1 MTVLLNP
8 ANPDKLLTK
17 KIQLRSKKFYF
28 ALLATMA
35 VANVLA
41 QTDTLVQKDLEEA
54 VVYTSKFA
62 EKKKNLA
69 QPIDIIT
76 AKTIARYNA
85 QNMGDLLIN
94 TGQLFVQKS
103 QQGGSSPVIRGFEA
117 SRVLLVVDGIRL
129 NNAIYRSGHLQNVI
143 TIDQFMLD
151 RVEVLYGPGSTLY
164 GSDALGGVVHMRT
177 RTPQLSQN
185 GKTLFTSQL
194 VTRFS
199 NVNRERTLHSS
210 QQIGGKKWGWLQSVT
225 VSDFGDLRMGDRY
238 SKRYPDFGRRTQYIE
253 TINGV
258 DQLVTNTDDR
268 IQKFSGFKQWDLMGK
283 LLFKPRPNQTHL
295 LNLQHSNSSNIPRY
309 DRLQDRKTFPG
320 IGNTL
325 RWAEWYYGPQTRWLA
340 AYEWSVKNF
349 SKIDE
354 LRLNLNYQHIK
365 ESRQQREYLAYTQFD
380 SRREAVQVAGIT
392 LDAREKWGRHELTL
406 GTDAQHNK
414 VRSTADRTNLLTGAV
429 TPLDTR
435 YPDGQNRMTLVGLY
449 GQHLY
454 KSNNGKWIVNDGLRL
469 QYVGLRS
476 TLTNNNFFY
485 FPFTSI
491 EQHQRSLTGNL
502 GLVHL
507 HSTTIRIAANL
518 ASAFR
523 APNID
528 DAARIFESSSSA
540 RRLIVPNPDLRAE
553 HTYTADINFQ
563 YRTEK
568 IKMEMGVFYTL
579 FRNAIALAP
588 FRLNGQDSVMYN
600 GIMARVIANQNVRR
614 AFVRGF
620 NYRIDMALAKG
631 LRWETTLTGTY
642 GRFINP
648 DKSLKPLDHIPPT
661 FGRSGL
667 LYQQEDLTW
676 EFFVLFNGF
685 KRIEDFN
692 PDGEDN
698 GQYATP
704 DGMPSWYTLNIR
716 MEYRVGKGLTLQA
729 GLENLLNRNYRYFAS
744 GFSAPGRNLYM
755 AIRQNF

>member
-1 MTVLLNP
+1 MIAKKRIYLAVCSLVLW
-8 ANPDKLLTK
+8 
-17 KIQLRSKKFYF
+17 
-28 ALLATMA
+28 LAA
-35 VANVLA
+35 AA
-41 QTDTLVQKDLEEA
+41 QSDSLDQKELEEA

-69 QPIDIIT
+69 QPIDVIT
-76 AKTIARYNA
+76 AKTIARTNA

-177 RTPQLSQN
+177 RNPQLSQ
-185 GKTLFTSQL
+185 GTKPLFTSQL
-194 VTRFS
+194 VTRYS
-199 NVNRERTLHSS
+199 TANKERTIHSS

-225 VSDFGDLRMGDRY
+225 ISDFGDMRMGDRY
-238 SKRYPDFGRRTQYIE
+238 PKKYPDFGRRTQYIE

-258 DQLVTNTDDR
+258 DQLVTNLDDR

-283 LLFKPRPNQTHL
+283 LLFKPHSNQTHL

-340 AYEWSVKNF
+340 AYEWNKKN
-349 SKIDE
+349 STLADE
-354 LRLNLNYQHIK
+354 LRFNLHYQHIK
-365 ESRQQREYLAYTQFD
+365 ESRYQREYLAYTQFD
-380 SRREAVQVAGIT
+380 SRREAVNIVGFT

-406 GTDAQHNK
+406 GADGQLNN
-414 VRSTADRTNLLTGAV
+414 VRSVADRTNLLTGAISAIN
-429 TPLDTR
+429 TR
-435 YPDGQNRMTLVGLY
+435 YPDGRNRMFFAGIY

-454 KSNNGKWIVNDGLRL
+454 KSSNGKWIVNDGLRL
-469 QYVGLRS
+469 QYVKLHS
-476 TLTNNNFFY
+476 TLLNNSFFN
-485 FPFTSI
+485 FPFSSI
-491 EQHQRSLTGNL
+491 DQQQQALTGNL

-507 HSTTIRIAANL
+507 RSTKIRIAANL

-540 RRLIVPNPDLRAE
+540 RRLIVPNPELRAE
-553 HTYTADINFQ
+553 QTYTADINFQ
-563 YRTEK
+563 YRNEK
-568 IKMEMGVFYTL
+568 ISMELGGFYTL
-579 FRNAIALAP
+579 FRNAISLAP
-588 FRLNGQDSVMYN
+588 FRLNGQDSVLFN
-600 GIMARVIANQNVRR
+600 GIMARVIANQNTRR
-614 AFVRGF
+614 AFVRGL
-620 NYRIDMALAKG
+620 NYRIDIALAKG
-631 LRWETTLTGTY
+631 LRWENTITTTY

-648 DKSLKPLDHIPPT
+648 DKTLKPLDHIPPT

-667 LYQQEDLTW
+667 LYQQKDLSC
-676 EFFVLFNGF
+676 EFFVLFNGT
-685 KRIEDFN
+685 KRISDFN

-716 MEYRVGKGLTLQA
+716 TEYRLRKGFTLQV
-729 GLENLLNRNYRYFAS
+729 GLENLLDRNYRYFAS
-744 GFSAPGRNLYM
+744 GFSAPGRNLFM
-755 AIRQNF
+755 TIRQNF

>member
-1 MTVLLNP
+1 MKNFCLSLLLSILV
-8 ANPDKLLTK
+8 AK
-17 KIQLRSKKFYF
+17 
-28 ALLATMA
+28 AT
-35 VANVLA
+35 A
-41 QTDTLVQKDLEEA
+41 QTDTLVQKNLEE
-54 VVYTSKFA
+54 VIVYTSKFA
-62 EKKKNLA
+62 EKKKNIA
-69 QPIDIIT
+69 QPIDVIT

-94 TGQLFVQKS
+94 TGQLYVQKS

-177 RTPQLSQN
+177 RDPQLSQL
-185 GKTLFTSQL
+185 GKTLFTSQV

-199 NVNRERTLHSS
+199 TANKERTLHSS

-225 VSDFGDLRMGDRY
+225 VSDFGDMRMGDRY
-238 SKRYPDFGRRTQYIE
+238 PKKYPDFGRRTQYIE

-258 DQLVTNTDDR
+258 DQLVTNNDDR
-268 IQKFSGFKQWDLMGK
+268 IQKFSGYKQWDMLGK
-283 LLFKPRPNQTHL
+283 LLFKPRPDQTHL
-295 LNLQHSNSSNIPRY
+295 LNLQHSNSTNVPRY

-340 AYEWSVKNF
+340 AYEWSVKNL
-349 SKIDE
+349 KAIDE
-354 LRLNLNYQHIK
+354 LRFNLNYQHVK
-365 ESRQQREYLAYTQFD
+365 ESRNQREYLAYTQFD
-380 SRREAVQVAGIT
+380 SRREAVNIAGFT
-392 LDAREKWGRHELTL
+392 LDIREKWRRHELTL
-406 GTDAQHNK
+406 GADGQLNTINS
-414 VRSTADRTNLLTGAV
+414 VADRTNLITGAV
-429 TPLDTR
+429 TPISTR
-435 YPDGQNRMTLVGLY
+435 YPDGNNRMILAGLY

-454 KSNNGKWIVNDGLRL
+454 KSGNGKWILNDGLRL
-469 QYVGLRS
+469 QYVGLHS
-476 TLTNNNFFY
+476 TLANNAFFN

-491 EQHQRSLTGNL
+491 DQRQRALTGNL
-502 GLVHL
+502 GIVHFP
-507 HSTTIRIAANL
+507 STPIRLAANL

-528 DAARIFESSSSA
+528 DAARIFESSSNA
-540 RRLIVPNPDLRAE
+540 RRLIVPNPTVKPE
-553 HTYTADINFQ
+553 YTYTADINFQ
-563 YRTEK
+563 YKSKK
-568 IKMEMGVFYTL
+568 IKMELGGFYTL

-588 FRLNGQDSVMYN
+588 FRLNGQDSVLFD
-600 GIMARVIANQNVRR
+600 GVMALVIANQNTRK

-620 NYRIDMALAKG
+620 NYRVDLALAKG
-631 LRWETTLTGTY
+631 LNWETTVTSTY

-648 DKSLKPLDHIPPT
+648 DKSLKPLDHIPPV

-667 LYQQEDLTW
+667 LYQKEELTW
-676 EFFVLFNGF
+676 EFFVLFNGT
-685 KRIEDFN
+685 KRIKDFN

-716 MEYRVGKGLTLQA
+716 TEYRIGKSLTLQA
-729 GLENLLNRNYRYFAS
+729 GIENLLDRNYRYFAS
-744 GFSAPGRNLYM
+744 GFSAPGRNIFM
-755 AIRQNF
+755 TIRHNF

>member
-1 MTVLLNP
+1 MLVSNRSKP
-8 ANPDKLLTK
+8 F
-17 KIQLRSKKFYF
+17 SKKFLLTAF
-28 ALLATMA
+28 ALLFFFI
-35 VANVLA
+35 LA
-41 QTDTLVQKDLEEA
+41 AQSDTLVQKDLEEA

-69 QPIDIIT
+69 QPIDVIT
-76 AKTIARYNA
+76 AKTIARTNA

-94 TGQLFVQKS
+94 TGHLFVQKS

-199 NVNRERTLHSS
+199 NANRERTLHSS

-225 VSDFGDLRMGDRY
+225 YSDFGDMRMGNRY
-238 SKRYPDFGRRTQYIE
+238 PKKYPDFGRRTQYIE

-258 DQLVTNTDDR
+258 DQLVTNADDR
-268 IQKFSGFKQWDLMGK
+268 IQKFSGYKQWDLMGK
-283 LLFKPRPNQTHL
+283 LLFKPRPDRTHL

-340 AYEWSVKNF
+340 AYEWNAKNVKT
-349 SKIDE
+349 IDE
-354 LRLNLNYQHIK
+354 LRFNLHYQHVK
-365 ESRQQREYLAYTQFD
+365 ESRYQREYLAYTQFD
-380 SRREAVQVAGIT
+380 SRREAVNIVGFTI
-392 LDAREKWGRHELTL
+392 DAREKWGRHELTL
-406 GTDAQHNK
+406 GTDGQFNS
-414 VRSTADRTNLLTGAV
+414 VTSVADRTNLLTGAI
-429 TPLDTR
+429 TPINTR
-435 YPDGQNRMTLVGLY
+435 YPDGLNRMWLAGLY

-469 QYVGLRS
+469 QYVGLHS
-476 TLTNNNFFY
+476 TLINNNFFN
-485 FPFTSI
+485 FPFTAI
-491 EQHQRSLTGNL
+491 DQRQQALTGNL
-502 GLVHL
+502 GVVHL
-507 HSTTIRIAANL
+507 RSNNIRIAANL

-540 RRLIVPNPDLRAE
+540 RQLIVPNPDLKPE
-553 HTYTADINFQ
+553 HTYTADINLQ
-563 YRTEK
+563 YKNEK
-568 IKMEMGVFYTL
+568 IKMELGGFYTL
-579 FRNAIALAP
+579 FRNAISLAP
-588 FRLNGQDSVMYN
+588 FRLNGQDSVLFN
-600 GIMARVIANQNVRR
+600 GIMARVIANQNTRR

-620 NYRIDMALAKG
+620 NYRIDIALAEE
-631 LRWETTLTGTY
+631 LRWETTVTTTY

-648 DKSLKPLDHIPPT
+648 NKTLKPLDHIPPT

-667 LYQQEDLTW
+667 LYQQKDMTW
-676 EFFVLFNGF
+676 EFFILFNGT
-685 KRIEDFN
+685 KHIADFN

-716 MEYRVGKGLTLQA
+716 TEYRLRKGFTLQA
-729 GLENLLNRNYRYFAS
+729 GLENLLDRNYRYFAS
-744 GFSAPGRNLYM
+744 GFSAAGRNLFVT
-755 AIRQNF
+755 IRQNF

>member
-1 MTVLLNP
+1 MLVSNRSKP
-8 ANPDKLLTK
+8 F
-17 KIQLRSKKFYF
+17 SKKFLLTAS
-28 ALLATMA
+28 ALLFFFI
-35 VANVLA
+35 LA
-41 QTDTLVQKDLEEA
+41 AQSDTLVQKDLEEA

-69 QPIDIIT
+69 QPIDVIT
-76 AKTIARYNA
+76 AKTIARTNA

-94 TGQLFVQKS
+94 TGHLFVQKS

-199 NVNRERTLHSS
+199 NANRERTLHSS

-225 VSDFGDLRMGDRY
+225 YSDFGDMRMGNRY
-238 SKRYPDFGRRTQYIE
+238 PKKYPDFGRRTQYIE

-258 DQLVTNTDDR
+258 DQLVTNADDR
-268 IQKFSGFKQWDLMGK
+268 IQKFSGYKQWDLMGK
-283 LLFKPRPNQTHL
+283 LLFKPRPDRTHL

-340 AYEWSVKNF
+340 AYEWNAKNVKT
-349 SKIDE
+349 IDE
-354 LRLNLNYQHIK
+354 LRFNLHYQHLK
-365 ESRQQREYLAYTQFD
+365 ESRYQREYLAYTQFD
-380 SRREAVQVAGIT
+380 SRREAVNIVGFTI
-392 LDAREKWGRHELTL
+392 DAREKWGRHELTL
-406 GTDAQHNK
+406 GTDGQFNS
-414 VRSTADRTNLLTGAV
+414 VTSVADRTNLLTGAI
-429 TPLDTR
+429 TPINTR
-435 YPDGQNRMTLVGLY
+435 YPDGLNRMWLAGLY

-469 QYVGLRS
+469 QYVGLHS
-476 TLTNNNFFY
+476 TLINNNFFN
-485 FPFTSI
+485 FPFTAI
-491 EQHQRSLTGNL
+491 DQRQQALTGNL
-502 GLVHL
+502 GVVHL
-507 HSTTIRIAANL
+507 RSNNIRIAANL

-540 RRLIVPNPDLRAE
+540 RQLIVPNPDLRPE
-553 HTYTADINFQ
+553 HTYTADINLQ
-563 YRTEK
+563 YKNEK
-568 IKMEMGVFYTL
+568 IKMELGGFYTL
-579 FRNAIALAP
+579 FRNAISLAP
-588 FRLNGQDSVMYN
+588 FRLNGQDSVLFN
-600 GIMARVIANQNVRR
+600 GIMARVIANQNTRR

-620 NYRIDMALAKG
+620 NYRIDIALAEE
-631 LRWETTLTGTY
+631 LRWETTVTTTY

-648 DKSLKPLDHIPPT
+648 DKTLKPLDHIPPT

-667 LYQQEDLTW
+667 LYQQKDMTW
-676 EFFVLFNGF
+676 EFFILFNGT
-685 KRIEDFN
+685 KHIADFN
-692 PDGEDN
+692 PEGEDN

-716 MEYRVGKGLTLQA
+716 TEYRLRKGFTLQA
-729 GLENLLNRNYRYFAS
+729 GLENLLDRNYRYFAS
-744 GFSAPGRNLYM
+744 GFSAAGRNLFVT
-755 AIRQNF
+755 IRQNF

>member
-1 MTVLLNP
+1 MLVSNRSKP
-8 ANPDKLLTK
+8 F
-17 KIQLRSKKFYF
+17 SKKFLLTAF
-28 ALLATMA
+28 ALLFFFI
-35 VANVLA
+35 LA
-41 QTDTLVQKDLEEA
+41 AQSDTLVQKDLEEA

-69 QPIDIIT
+69 QPIDVIT
-76 AKTIARYNA
+76 AKTIARTNA

-94 TGQLFVQKS
+94 TGHLFVQKS

-199 NVNRERTLHSS
+199 NANRERTLHSS

-225 VSDFGDLRMGDRY
+225 YSDFGDMRMGNRY
-238 SKRYPDFGRRTQYIE
+238 PKKYPDFGRRTQYIE

-258 DQLVTNTDDR
+258 DQLVTNADDR
-268 IQKFSGFKQWDLMGK
+268 IQKFSGYKQWDLMGK
-283 LLFKPRPNQTHL
+283 LLFKPRPDRTHL

-340 AYEWSVKNF
+340 AYEWNAKNVKT
-349 SKIDE
+349 IDE
-354 LRLNLNYQHIK
+354 LRFNLHYQHVK
-365 ESRQQREYLAYTQFD
+365 ESRYQREYLAYTQFD
-380 SRREAVQVAGIT
+380 SRREAVNIVGFTI
-392 LDAREKWGRHELTL
+392 DAREKWGRHEFNSVTS
-406 GTDAQHNK
+406 
-414 VRSTADRTNLLTGAV
+414 VADRTNLLTGAI
-429 TPLDTR
+429 TPINTR
-435 YPDGQNRMTLVGLY
+435 YPDGLNRMWLAGLY

-469 QYVGLRS
+469 QYVGLHS
-476 TLTNNNFFY
+476 TLINNNFFN
-485 FPFTSI
+485 FPFTAI
-491 EQHQRSLTGNL
+491 DQRQQALTGNL
-502 GLVHL
+502 GVVHL
-507 HSTTIRIAANL
+507 RSNNIRIAANL

-540 RRLIVPNPDLRAE
+540 RQLIVPNPDLKPE
-553 HTYTADINFQ
+553 HTYTADINLQ
-563 YRTEK
+563 YKNEK
-568 IKMEMGVFYTL
+568 IKMELGGFYTL
-579 FRNAIALAP
+579 FRNAISLAP
-588 FRLNGQDSVMYN
+588 FRLNGQDSVLFN
-600 GIMARVIANQNVRR
+600 GIMARVIANQNTRR

-620 NYRIDMALAKG
+620 NYRIDIALAEE
-631 LRWETTLTGTY
+631 LRWETTVTTTY

-648 DKSLKPLDHIPPT
+648 NKTLKPLDHIPPT

-667 LYQQEDLTW
+667 LYQQKDMTW
-676 EFFVLFNGF
+676 EFFILFNGT
-685 KRIEDFN
+685 KHIADFN

-716 MEYRVGKGLTLQA
+716 TEYRLRKGFTLQA
-729 GLENLLNRNYRYFAS
+729 GLENLLDRNYRYFAS
-744 GFSAPGRNLYM
+744 GFSAAGRNLFVT
-755 AIRQNF
+755 IRQNF

>member
-1 MTVLLNP
+1 MLVSNRSKP
-8 ANPDKLLTK
+8 F
-17 KIQLRSKKFYF
+17 SKKFLLTAF
-28 ALLATMA
+28 ALLFFFI
-35 VANVLA
+35 LA
-41 QTDTLVQKDLEEA
+41 AQSDTLVQKDLEEA

-69 QPIDIIT
+69 QPIDVIT
-76 AKTIARYNA
+76 AKTIARTNA

-94 TGQLFVQKS
+94 TGHLFVQKS

-199 NVNRERTLHSS
+199 NANRERTLHSS

-225 VSDFGDLRMGDRY
+225 YSDFGDMRMGNRY
-238 SKRYPDFGRRTQYIE
+238 PKKYPDFGRRTQYIE

-258 DQLVTNTDDR
+258 DQLVTNADDR
-268 IQKFSGFKQWDLMGK
+268 IQKFSGYKQWDLMGK
-283 LLFKPRPNQTHL
+283 LLFKPRPDRTHL

-340 AYEWSVKNF
+340 AYEWNAKNVKT
-349 SKIDE
+349 IDE
-354 LRLNLNYQHIK
+354 LRFNLHYQHVK
-365 ESRQQREYLAYTQFD
+365 ESRYQREYLAYTQFD
-380 SRREAVQVAGIT
+380 SRREAVNIVGFTI
-392 LDAREKWGRHELTL
+392 DAREKWGRHELTL
-406 GTDAQHNK
+406 GTDGQFNS
-414 VRSTADRTNLLTGAV
+414 VTSVADRANLLTGAI
-429 TPLDTR
+429 TPINTR
-435 YPDGQNRMTLVGLY
+435 YPDGLNRMWLAGLY

-469 QYVGLRS
+469 QYVGLHS
-476 TLTNNNFFY
+476 TLINNNFFN
-485 FPFTSI
+485 FPFTAI
-491 EQHQRSLTGNL
+491 DQRQQALTGNL
-502 GLVHL
+502 GVVHL
-507 HSTTIRIAANL
+507 RSNNIRIAANL

-540 RRLIVPNPDLRAE
+540 RQLIVPNPDLRPE
-553 HTYTADINFQ
+553 HTYTADINLQ
-563 YRTEK
+563 YKNEK
-568 IKMEMGVFYTL
+568 IKMELGGFYTL
-579 FRNAIALAP
+579 FRNAISLAP
-588 FRLNGQDSVMYN
+588 FRLNGQDSVLFN
-600 GIMARVIANQNVRR
+600 GIMARVIANQNTRR

-620 NYRIDMALAKG
+620 NYRIDIALAEE
-631 LRWETTLTGTY
+631 LRWETTVTTTY

-648 DKSLKPLDHIPPT
+648 NKTLKPLDHIPPT

-667 LYQQEDLTW
+667 LYQQKDMTW
-676 EFFVLFNGF
+676 EFFILFNGT
-685 KRIEDFN
+685 KHIADFN

-716 MEYRVGKGLTLQA
+716 TEYRLRKGFTLQA
-729 GLENLLNRNYRYFAS
+729 GLENLLDRNYRYFAS
-744 GFSAPGRNLYM
+744 GFSAAGRNLFVT
-755 AIRQNF
+755 IRQNF

>member
-1 MTVLLNP
+1 MLVSNRSKP
-8 ANPDKLLTK
+8 F
-17 KIQLRSKKFYF
+17 SKKFLLTAF
-28 ALLATMA
+28 ALLFFFI
-35 VANVLA
+35 LA
-41 QTDTLVQKDLEEA
+41 AQSDTLVQKDLEEA

-69 QPIDIIT
+69 QPIDVIT
-76 AKTIARYNA
+76 AKTIARTNA

-94 TGQLFVQKS
+94 TGHLFVQKS

-199 NVNRERTLHSS
+199 NANRERTLHSS

-225 VSDFGDLRMGDRY
+225 YSDFGDMRMGNRY
-238 SKRYPDFGRRTQYIE
+238 PKKYPDFGRRTQYIE

-258 DQLVTNTDDR
+258 DQLVTNADDR
-268 IQKFSGFKQWDLMGK
+268 IQKFSGYKQWDLMGK
-283 LLFKPRPNQTHL
+283 LLFKPRPDRTHL

-340 AYEWSVKNF
+340 AYEWNAKNVKT
-349 SKIDE
+349 IDE
-354 LRLNLNYQHIK
+354 LRFNLHYQHVK
-365 ESRQQREYLAYTQFD
+365 ESRYQREYLAYTQFD
-380 SRREAVQVAGIT
+380 SRREAVNIVGFTI
-392 LDAREKWGRHELTL
+392 DAREKWGRHELTL
-406 GTDAQHNK
+406 GTDGQFNS
-414 VRSTADRTNLLTGAV
+414 VTSVADRTNLLTGAI
-429 TPLDTR
+429 TPINTR
-435 YPDGQNRMTLVGLY
+435 YPDGLNRMWLAGLY

-469 QYVGLRS
+469 QYVGLHS
-476 TLTNNNFFY
+476 TLINNNFFN
-485 FPFTSI
+485 FPFTAI
-491 EQHQRSLTGNL
+491 DQRQQALTGNL
-502 GLVHL
+502 GVVHL
-507 HSTTIRIAANL
+507 RSNNIRIAANL

-540 RRLIVPNPDLRAE
+540 RQLIVPNPDLKPE
-553 HTYTADINFQ
+553 HTYTADINLQ
-563 YRTEK
+563 YKNEK
-568 IKMEMGVFYTL
+568 IKMELGGFYTL
-579 FRNAIALAP
+579 FRNAISLAP
-588 FRLNGQDSVMYN
+588 FRLNGQDSVLFN
-600 GIMARVIANQNVRR
+600 GIMARVIANQNTRR

-620 NYRIDMALAKG
+620 NYRIDIALAEE
-631 LRWETTLTGTY
+631 LRWETTVTTTY

-648 DKSLKPLDHIPPT
+648 NKTLKPLDHIPPT

-667 LYQQEDLTW
+667 LYQQKDMTW
-676 EFFVLFNGF
+676 EFFILFNGT
-685 KRIEDFN
+685 KHIADFN

-716 MEYRVGKGLTLQA
+716 TEYRLRKGFTLQA
-729 GLENLLNRNYRYFAS
+729 GLENLLDRNYRYFAS
-744 GFSAPGRNLYM
+744 GFSAPGRNLFM
-755 AIRQNF
+755 TIRQNF